1 MLISQVIIHWLPYIN
16 FINIADDYYYRA
28 FSILSLIGKPSILI
42 VDDDTAILHVFTKI
56 FERKGY
62 WVSVAEK
69 GKDAIEKLS
78 TTHYD
83 VALVD
88 FVLPDMEGTELFPL
102 IKNSSPKTLRI
113 MLSGKSCFD
122 DKFNG
127 ADVFVA
133 KPINPL
139 KLLSIIDTK
148 LRNRDSEE

>member
-1 MLISQVIIHWLPYIN
+1 
-16 FINIADDYYYRA
+16 
-28 FSILSLIGKPSILI
+28 LSLIGKPSILI

-62 WVSVAEK
+62 SVSVAEK

-78 TTHYD
+78 TKQYD

-88 FVLPDMEGTELFPL
+88 FVLPDMEGIELFPL
-102 IKNSSPKTLRI
+102 IRNSSPKTLRI
-113 MLSGKSCFD
+113 MLSGKACFD
-122 DKFNG
+122 DCVKG

-133 KPINPL
+133 KPINPV

-148 LRNRDSEE
+148 LKNRDSEE